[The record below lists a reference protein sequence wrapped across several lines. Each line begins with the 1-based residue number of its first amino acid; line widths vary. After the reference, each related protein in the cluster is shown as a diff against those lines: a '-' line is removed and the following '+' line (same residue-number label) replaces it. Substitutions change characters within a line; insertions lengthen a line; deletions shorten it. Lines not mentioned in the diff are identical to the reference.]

1 MSNTPQPSGMGN
13 TLESILDILREP
25 QVWMS
30 LLVLTLASGA
40 AWQYWQNPT
49 FSTRPTTSPDS
60 GGLAELLLRPPEQ
73 DPAAVAANIDRSD
86 ILVDQITSNMVIQ
99 EDGVNRYS
107 LRLLESTL
115 DSPINAQTSN
125 GQGSIS
131 STFDLLQEAGKNAT
145 KLPTAREVSAP
156 RSLDTNTF
164 GILDTTT
171 TTARSPL
178 DQLGQVGSNGALANA
193 NSSQPG
199 ASSQPGTTPTN
210 ANTEPA
216 RSPLQAA
223 LDHFNQVSP
232 LLTDRD
238 RQRSTTSSGTTEDP
252 STSTSSPDPFANT
265 SGFSS
270 TGTGTGTGTAGT
282 SPYNTRQGNLP
293 GGVPRSGANPA
304 TLPGQAPGQVPS
316 QVPGTSLPRMSTGGR
331 VPTAY
336 DPTNTS
342 GGVSGTINNANANNQ
357 PTTNP
362 AAAPTATPTP
372 RSNIGGRNVP
382 SFSNP
387 W

>member
-1 MSNTPQPSGMGN
+1 MSNTPQPSGMGS

-49 FSTRPTTSPDS
+49 FATRPTSSPDS
-60 GGLAELLLRPPEQ
+60 GGLAELLLKPPQENS
-73 DPAAVAANIDRSD
+73 AVVAANIDRSD
-86 ILVDQITSNMVIQ
+86 ILVEQITNNMVIQ

-115 DSPINAQTSN
+115 NAPINAQNSR

-131 STFDLLQEAGKNAT
+131 NTFDLLQAAGKDNT
-145 KLPTAREVSAP
+145 KLPTAREVRAP
-156 RSLDTNTF
+156 QSLDTNTF

-171 TTARSPL
+171 PTSQSPL
-178 DQLGQVGSNGALANA
+178 DQLGRVGSNGALVNT
-193 NSSQPG
+193 NSSP
-199 ASSQPGTTPTN
+199 SSTTAPSVTN
-210 ANTEPA
+210 EPA
-216 RSPLQAA
+216 RSPLQTA

-232 LLTDRD
+232 LLTERD
-238 RQRSTTSSGTTEDP
+238 RQRSASSSPTDPASPTTTS
-252 STSTSSPDPFANT
+252 DPFTNT
-265 SGFSS
+265 SGFSGVGTSSNTTS
-270 TGTGTGTGTAGT
+270 TGTN
-282 SPYNTRQGNLP
+282 PYGTRQGSFP

-304 TLPGQAPGQVPS
+304 PMPGQVPGA
-316 QVPGTSLPRMSTGGR
+316 GTAGAPLPRVSTGGR

-336 DPTNTS
+336 DPTNSS
-342 GGVSGTINNANANNQ
+342 GGVSGTIDNANTANQ

-362 AAAPTATPTP
+362 AAAPTSTPAP
-372 RSNIGGRNVP
+372 RSNIGGRNIR